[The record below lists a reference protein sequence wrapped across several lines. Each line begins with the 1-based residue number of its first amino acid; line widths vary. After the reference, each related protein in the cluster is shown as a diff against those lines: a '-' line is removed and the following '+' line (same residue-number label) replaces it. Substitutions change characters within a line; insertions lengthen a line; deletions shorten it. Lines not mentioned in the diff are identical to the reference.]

1 MKTII
6 QRFFVL
12 GVLFVM
18 SSVLHASEGTQIKP
32 SKNLKADRI
41 LFVGNSYLYYNDSL
55 HNHVKRMVQ
64 EKFPKRKKL
73 LSYKSSTIGGS
84 RLVHHNLDHLLD
96 SKNIGVSKNFEL
108 VILQGGST
116 EPLSKKSR
124 RQFHEQ
130 AGTMIEKIKA
140 SGGKAALYMTHAYV
154 KPHKK
159 YAPGMINDI
168 KSTYVKAGNDNEA
181 LVIPVGLAFEMAYRI
196 KPDIKLHKEF
206 DGTHPSLLGTYLAAN
221 VVFATLFKSSPI
233 GLEYNYFD
241 TISDEDREFLQKIAT
256 VTVAEFFK

>member
-1 MKTII
+1 MQKLMVRTFLLII
-6 QRFFVL
+6 SLSTSLSINAVN
-12 GVLFVM
+12 
-18 SSVLHASEGTQIKP
+18 KP
-32 SKNLKADRI
+32 EVKPLSGFKPNRI

-55 HNHVKRMVQ
+55 HNHVKRMVG
-64 EKFPKRKKL
+64 EKFPRRKKL
-73 LSYKSSTIGGS
+73 LIYKSSTIGGS
-84 RLVHHNLDHLLD
+84 RLAHHNLDHLLD
-96 SKNIGVSKNFEL
+96 VKNIGVRDNFEL
-108 VILQGGST
+108 VILQGGSSET
-116 EPLSKKSR
+116 LSKKSR
-124 RQFHEQ
+124 RQFHEH
-130 AGTMIEKIKA
+130 AEKMIGKIKA
-140 SGGKAALYMTHAYV
+140 SGGKAALYMPHAYV
-154 KPHKK
+154 EPHKK
-159 YAPGMINDI
+159 YSPGMVDDI
-168 KSTYVKAGNDNEA
+168 KSTYVKAGNDNET